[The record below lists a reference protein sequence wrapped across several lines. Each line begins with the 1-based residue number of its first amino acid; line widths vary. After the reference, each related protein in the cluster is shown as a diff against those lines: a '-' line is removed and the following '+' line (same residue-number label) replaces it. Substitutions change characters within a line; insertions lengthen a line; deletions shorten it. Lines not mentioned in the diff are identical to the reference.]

1 MSGRIAVAVSGSGR
15 SLANFLERQ
24 SPGGGYE
31 VVAVIASRPDCRAAS
46 IAGEAGLPLFVED
59 FSPSR
64 LRDVGAR
71 LYSWLA
77 EQRVD
82 MVVLAGFL
90 KLFPLAPGWEKRI
103 LNIHPALL
111 PKHGGRGMYGDRVHA
126 AVLAA
131 RESQSG
137 PTVHYVNERY
147 DEGAIIEQAVV
158 PVLPGDTAHT
168 LADRVFAAECELY
181 PRVVARLLSAPP
193 EKRP

>member
-24 SPGGGYE
+24 SREGGYE

-46 IAGEAGLPLFVED
+46 IAREAGLPLFVED
-59 FSPSR
+59 FSPAR
-64 LRDVGAR
+64 LADVGTR

-82 MVVLAGFL
+82 LVVLAGFL

-131 RESQSG
+131 RETQSG

-181 PRVVARLLSAPP
+181 PRVVARLLSSPP
-193 EKRP
+193 ENRP

>member
-1 MSGRIAVAVSGSGR
+1 MSGRIAVAVSGGGR
-15 SLANFLERQ
+15 SLANFLEHQ
-24 SPGGGYE
+24 APESGYE
-31 VVAVIASRPDCRAAS
+31 VVAVIASRPDCRAVT
-46 IAGEAGLPLFVED
+46 IAREAGLALFVDD
-59 FSPSR
+59 FAPAR
-64 LRDVGAR
+64 LADVGER
-71 LYSWLA
+71 LYPWLA
-77 EQRVD
+77 AQRVEL
-82 MVVLAGFL
+82 VALAGFL

-103 LNIHPALL
+103 INIHPALL

-131 RESQSG
+131 RETQSG

-181 PRVVARLLSAPP
+181 PRVVARLLSSPP
-193 EKRP
+193 ENRP

>member
-24 SPGGGYE
+24 SREGGYE
-31 VVAVIASRPDCRAAS
+31 VVAVIASRPDCRAVS
-46 IAGEAGLPLFVED
+46 IAREAGLPLLVED
-59 FSPSR
+59 FSP
-64 LRDVGAR
+64 AR
-71 LYSWLA
+71 LAEVGTRLYPWLA

-82 MVVLAGFL
+82 LVVLAGFL
-90 KLFPLAPGWEKRI
+90 KLFPLAAGWEKRI

-131 RESQSG
+131 RETQSG